1 MGAIIPLWQD
11 REKLTD
17 QLREIPHKVPLLA
30 LIMLVRLGTDTQ
42 VSQRDTMTNLDGE
55 MTLLP

>member
-11 REKLTD
+11 REKLID
-17 QLREIPHKVPLLA
+17 QLREISHKVPLLA
-30 LIMLVRLGTDTQ
+30 LIMLVRLGTGTQ